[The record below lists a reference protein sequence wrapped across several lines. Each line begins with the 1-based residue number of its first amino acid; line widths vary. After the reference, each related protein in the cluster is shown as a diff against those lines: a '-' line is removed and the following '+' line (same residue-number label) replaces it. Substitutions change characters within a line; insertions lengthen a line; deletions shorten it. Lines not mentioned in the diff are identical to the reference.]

1 MPIPSTW
8 VFRGLPWN
16 PRQHF
21 YRAHRFRFAAP
32 TRRFTLVH
40 ARGSPHAVVVEG
52 TVHPHPRSPPPTV
65 AGPAVKAE
73 EPEPSDGVMV
83 RYVTDD
89 EAAFEWSSAERRDDG
104 ECPGLAV
111 LSKRTYFRSAAL
123 ATLLCPFTF
132 VDSIHYLRV
141 HLKVRGGLLVHAH

>member
-1 MPIPSTW
+1 M
-8 VFRGLPWN
+8 
-16 PRQHF
+16 
-21 YRAHRFRFAAP
+21 
-32 TRRFTLVH
+32 
-40 ARGSPHAVVVEG
+40 
-52 TVHPHPRSPPPTV
+52 
-65 AGPAVKAE
+65 KAE

-141 HLKVRGGLLVHAH
+141 HLKVRGDFWCMRIKSLGLQKRSCLPRANYSNFVVITRVSVLRELFSWSLLGSIRFLKSCLLFGHII